1 MAWPDTP
8 VKSTAAQP
16 MPQPINA
23 TLLAVVIS
31 AAAVMSSIQLSASLR
46 VDDRISNAL
55 TVSAAAGSTICA
67 SPSRVTRCQIFR
79 KFSACIKIV
88 H

>member
-31 AAAVMSSIQLSASLR
+31 AAALMSSSQLRASLR
-46 VDDRISNAL
+46 VDDRANSAL
-55 TVSAAAGSTICA
+55 MVSAAAGSTICA
-67 SPSRVTRCQIFR
+67 SPSRVIRCQVFR
-79 KFSACIKIV
+79 TFSACIKIV